1 MKKTNPTAQ
10 GIPQPMRAAL
20 RCDGTRKAR
29 HFLASA
35 AAALIACLS
44 LAGCAPAPSA
54 GDTDPDAVRI
64 ATTTP
69 PLADWARQVAGPDAV
84 VTCIL
89 PPGSNA
95 HTFEPSPRE
104 MRTVAEARILLRVG
118 LQLDNWGKSL
128 ADANR
133 DIHTVALGDELRARN
148 LLPDVTTI
156 TAAAVSIGTADDH
169 TGHDHAAGE
178 GDHAAD
184 AESTTAAH
192 DDSNADEHDHAT
204 CSGHAHDGTDPHF
217 WLDPLVARECVNLI
231 ADHLAAAYPER
242 AAEFRANAARY
253 GDELM
258 ALDGEI
264 RETLSG
270 ASRRD
275 FATFH
280 NAFAYYASRYGLTIA
295 AVIEEYPG
303 KEPGDRYLK
312 AVVGKLRDAGIR
324 RVFAEPQFSRRAA
337 EIIAREIGGR
347 VEILDPHGSP
357 DVPERSNYLELMRFN
372 TRAIAGALSDSP
384 PAP

>member
-1 MKKTNPTAQ
+1 
-10 GIPQPMRAAL
+10 MRGAL
-20 RCDGTRKAR
+20 RSGGGRKAR
-29 HFLASA
+29 HFLAA
-35 AAALIACLS
+35 AVALLAVCLP
-44 LAGCAPAPSA
+44 LAGCSPAAPRDDA
-54 GDTDPDAVRI
+54 GPDAVRI

-104 MRTVAEARILLRVG
+104 MRSVAEARVLLRVG
-118 LQLDNWGKSL
+118 LQLDEWGKSL

-133 DIHTVALGDELRARN
+133 GIHTVALGDELRSRN

-156 TAAAVSIGTADDH
+156 TAAAVSIATSDSPAGDDH
-169 TGHDHAAGE
+169 AGHDHAADTATTGAA
-178 GDHAAD
+178 GDVEHD
-184 AESTTAAH
+184 HAH
-192 DDSNADEHDHAT
+192 DDDHDHAT

-217 WLDPLVARECVNLI
+217 WLDPLVARECVRLI
-231 ADHLAAAYPER
+231 ADHLAAAYPAR

-253 GDELM
+253 GDELK

-264 RETLSG
+264 REALAG
-270 ASRRD
+270 APRRD

-312 AVVGKLRDAGIR
+312 GVVGKLREAGIR

-337 EIIAREIGGR
+337 EIIAREIGGK

-357 DVPERSNYLELMRFN
+357 DVPERANYLDLMRFN
-372 TRAIAGALSDSP
+372 TRAIAGALSDT
-384 PAP
+384 PAAP